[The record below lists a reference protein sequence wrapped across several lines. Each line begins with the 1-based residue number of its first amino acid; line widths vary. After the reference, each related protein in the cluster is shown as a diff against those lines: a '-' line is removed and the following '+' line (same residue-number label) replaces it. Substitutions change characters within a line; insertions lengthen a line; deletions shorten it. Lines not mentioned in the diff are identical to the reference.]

1 MMADWERFGRT
12 RRADGIRL
20 RSVRGPVGS
29 TWWGRRLTETMEAVV
44 DSGRVSR
51 GKSYARSGQV
61 LSLSVEPGR
70 ARGRVQGSE
79 ESPYESEVR
88 LRPFG
93 TEDRAIAAQV
103 VAASPQLVA
112 GLLAGELPQE
122 LEAALAS
129 AGVGLLPESTV
140 DVDFDCSCLDWG
152 WPCKHAAALVY
163 LLAEQLDDDPL
174 QLLALRGLE
183 LEQLLAA
190 DAPPAEPDLAD
201 CLVNFFEPRSVVD
214 PVRPSGNAFDERSEE
229 LLRAALVSALPA
241 GPLIPHA
248 LDEALAALRTASR
261 ASTANSGLSVAKQTE

>member
-1 MMADWERFGRT
+1 VADWERFGRT
-12 RRADGIRL
+12 RPGDGIRL
-20 RSVRGPVGS
+20 RSARGSVGA
-29 TWWGRRLTETMEAVV
+29 TWWGRRLIETMEAVV

-70 ARGRVQGSE
+70 AVGRVQGSE

-88 LRPFG
+88 LRSFG
-93 TEDRAIAAQV
+93 AEDQEIAAQV

-129 AGVGLLPESTV
+129 AGVGLLPESTA

-163 LLAEQLDDDPL
+163 LLAERLDDDPL

-183 LEQLLAA
+183 LEQLLAP
-190 DAPPAEPDLAD
+190 DAQAAEPELAD
-201 CLVNFFEPRSVVD
+201 CLDDYFSPRGAVD
-214 PVRPSGNAFDERSEE
+214 PVRPSGNVFDERSDE
-229 LLRAALVSALPA
+229 LLRATLISALPA
-241 GPLIPHA
+241 GPITPGMIDDAVRVLR
-248 LDEALAALRTASR
+248 AA
-261 ASTANSGLSVAKQTE
+261 VQ

>member
-1 MMADWERFGRT
+1 MSDWERFGRM
-12 RRADGIRL
+12 RPADGIRL
-20 RSVRGPVGS
+20 RSVRGAVGD

-44 DSGRVSR
+44 EGGRVSR

-70 ARGRVQGSE
+70 ATGRVQGSE
-79 ESPYESEVR
+79 ETPYEAEVR
-88 LRPFG
+88 LRSFG
-93 TEDRAIAAQV
+93 AEDQAIAAQV

-129 AGVGLLPESTV
+129 AGVGLLPESTA

-163 LLAEQLDDDPL
+163 LLAERLDDDPL

-183 LEQLLAA
+183 LEHLLAP
-190 DAPPAEPDLAD
+190 DAPAAEPELAD
-201 CLVNFFEPRSVVD
+201 CLDDFFSPRAGVD
-214 PVRPSGNAFDERSEE
+214 PVHPSGNPYDARSEE
-229 LLRAALVSALPA
+229 LLRAALITALPV
-241 GPLIPHA
+241 GPIAPTVI
-248 LDEALAALRTASR
+248 DEAMQALGARVR
-261 ASTANSGLSVAKQTE
+261 AGQATLGA

>member
-1 MMADWERFGRT
+1 VSEWERFGRT

-20 RSVRGPVGS
+20 RSARGPVGD
-29 TWWGRRLTETMEAVV
+29 TWWGRRLSETMEAVV

-70 ARGRVQGSE
+70 AVGRVQGSE
-79 ESPYESEVR
+79 EAPYESEVR

-93 TEDRAIAAQV
+93 AEDQEIAAQV

-112 GLLAGELPQE
+112 GLLAGELPPE

-129 AGVGLLPESTV
+129 AGVGLLPESTA

-163 LLAEQLDDDPL
+163 LLAERLDDDPL

-183 LEQLLAA
+183 LEQLLAP
-190 DAPPAEPDLAD
+190 DAQAAEPELAD
-201 CLVNFFEPRSVVD
+201 CADDYFSPRGAVD
-214 PVRPSGNAFDERSEE
+214 PVRPTSKVFDERSDE
-229 LLRAALVSALPA
+229 LLRSALISALPA
-241 GPLIPHA
+241 GPITPGM
-248 LDEALAALRTASR
+248 LDDAVRVLRAA
-261 ASTANSGLSVAKQTE
+261 VQ